1 VEIKKIELDVF
12 GMSCTNCSLSVK
24 RILEKQG
31 LKDVE
36 VDFPNSKA
44 TFIFD
49 KDKNIDKIISEIKNI
64 GFDAKLADEDQES
77 TEPPKSIFSI
87 ENKFIFSLIFT
98 LPLLLHMFLPFHFLH
113 NNYFQMI
120 ISIPVIIIG
129 IFHFGKSAF
138 YSLKSGVA
146 NMDVLIIIG
155 SLSAFIYSFT
165 GTILDLG
172 NNYVFYETSATII
185 TVVLL
190 GNLIEHRA
198 VSKTTTAIKELIKLQ
213 NPDAKLI
220 KINPRT
226 NEEEII
232 IVKAKEIKKGDKLL
246 INTGDNIPVDGEIF
260 WGEASIDESMLTGES
275 IPVYK
280 KISDKVF
287 GGTIISNGNLKIQA
301 FAVGKE
307 TVLSQIIKIVKEA
320 QAKKPEMQK
329 LSDKVSKI
337 FVPAVVLISVLT
349 FIVSFFAADIS
360 FNSALLNSI
369 AVLVIACPC
378 AMGLAVPTAVVV
390 GVGKAAKN
398 GILVKGADTLE
409 KMTKIKSI
417 VFDKTGTLTTGFFKI
432 KKINTYSQPYDKV
445 TSIIYSL
452 EKYSSHVIAK
462 SLVNELNNSKEI
474 LFDKIEEIK
483 GIGLIAEDNVG
494 IKYKIGS
501 YEIAKNLTPDDSHN
515 LYLIENDS
523 LIATIDLADE
533 LKPQT
538 KELISTLKKMGLRT
552 ILLSGDNQ
560 KSCEEIGR
568 NAGIDYI
575 YFKKSPE
582 EKLIIIEQLSNQNH
596 TAMVG
601 DGINDAP
608 ALARATVGISLSDAT
623 QVAIQSAQVILL
635 NGNLEHLIYA
645 FKISQKTIKTI
656 KQNLFWAFFY
666 NIIAIPFAM
675 FGFLNPMIAA
685 ISMALSDVIVIGN
698 SLRFKYKK

>member
-1 VEIKKIELDVF
+1 MEIKKIELDVF